1 MKPKNRY
8 FCIGCQRP
16 KMLFETKSKADNFL
30 KFNEKDFYKSAKG
43 APVRS
48 YFCSF
53 CGGWHI
59 SSISSLPSII
69 SANERADLLLQ
80 NLTGSLV
87 EEVDDRDSIEYKEFN
102 KLYGHLITLNS
113 RIRVLITATEY
124 GYAGRLMKKSQLLIN
139 EMLRHTLSCGIK
151 DERQRNIEKVFAQL
165 DSFLW
170 LLVKFQN
177 NPDIPEETLE
187 VMFQNH
193 KSGYYRKAIRNL
205 KNKILFLRIMSD
217 LSQRETASERE
228 ALILQAESIIK
239 TGFRGGGCS
248 NLRKWAKALLSGYS
262 DFSCS

>member
-8 FCIGCQRP
+8 FCMGCQRP

-30 KFNEKDFYKSAKG
+30 KFNEKDFDKSAKG

-59 SSISSLPSII
+59 SSISNIASIM
-69 SANERADLLLQ
+69 SAKERADLVLQ
-80 NLTGSLV
+80 NLTHSLP
-87 EEVDDRDSIEYKEFN
+87 EGIQDENSTEYKEFSN
-102 KLYGHLITLNS
+102 QYRSLKELYSQML
-113 RIRVLITATEY
+113 VLITATDY
-124 GYAGRLMKKSQLLIN
+124 GYARRLMKKSQRLIS
-139 EMLRHTLSCGIK
+139 EMLRHNLSCCINDDRQSVIENTFARLDTFLQLLIK
-151 DERQRNIEKVFAQL
+151 FH
-165 DSFLW
+165 
-170 LLVKFQN
+170 N
-177 NPDIPEETLE
+177 NPDMPEENLE

-217 LSQRETASERE
+217 LSQSETAFERE
-228 ALILQAESIIK
+228 ALIQQAESIIK

-248 NLRKWAKALLSGYS
+248 NLRKWAKALLNGYA
-262 DFSCS
+262 

>member
-16 KMLFETKSKADNFL
+16 KMLFESKSKADNFL
-30 KFNEKDFYKSAKG
+30 KFNKDDFDKT
-43 APVRS
+43 PTRS

-80 NLTGSLV
+80 SLTGSLAELV
-87 EEVDDRDSIEYKEFN
+87 NDRNSIEYKEFYR
-102 KLYGHLITLNS
+102 LYGHLITLLS
-113 RIRVLITATEY
+113 RIRVLITATDY

-151 DERQRNIEKVFAQL
+151 DERQSVMENTFAQL
-165 DSFLW
+165 DTFLQ
-170 LLVKFQN
+170 LLIKFQN
-177 NPDIPEETLE
+177 NPDMPEENLE

-217 LSQRETASERE
+217 LSQGETAFERE
-228 ALILQAESIIK
+228 ALIQQAESIIK

-248 NLRKWAKALLSGYS
+248 NLRKWAKALLNDY
-262 DFSCS
+262 F